1 MQGQFASRHKFLSQ
15 IENILNEPTDVGISK
30 LFGKFFDAWEDL
42 SLNPQTSNAKSV
54 VMQQASAL
62 ADELNH
68 TFNELSKLKENTQME
83 IQQTVFEVN
92 SMLNQI
98 NQLNQEIIQV
108 KVAGQQPNDLMDR
121 RDLLLD
127 KLSAKFGIEIDKEN
141 FEGIKL
147 STSNHAKNY
156 QDKTSPFGGE
166 PPQIQ
171 DKDGNYQDAN
181 LVQRIDPEDVYRFS
195 YIKDIKPKEDTTKPG
210 EAGEYTVTYYVGG
223 DTKTEDKKEH

>member
-1 MQGQFASRHKFLSQ
+1 MSTAA
-15 IENILNEPTDVGISK
+15 D
-30 LFGKFFDAWEDL
+30 
-42 SLNPQTSNAKSV
+42 TSNAKSV

-127 KLSAKFGIEIDKEN
+127 KLSAKFGLEIDREN

-195 YIKDIKPKEDTTKPG
+195 YIKDIKPP
-210 EAGEYTVTYYVGG
+210 AGKNQEKLVNIQ
-223 DTKTEDKKEH
+223 

>member
-1 MQGQFASRHKFLSQ
+1 
-15 IENILNEPTDVGISK
+15 
-30 LFGKFFDAWEDL
+30 
-42 SLNPQTSNAKSV
+42 
-54 VMQQASAL
+54 MQQASAL

-127 KLSAKFGIEIDKEN
+127 KLSA
-141 FEGIKL
+141 
-147 STSNHAKNY
+147 
-156 QDKTSPFGGE
+156 
-166 PPQIQ
+166 
-171 DKDGNYQDAN
+171 N
-181 LVQRIDPEDVYRFS
+181 L
-195 YIKDIKPKEDTTKPG
+195 
-210 EAGEYTVTYYVGG
+210 A
-223 DTKTEDKKEH
+223 